1 MPDTPSLAAVIRDL
15 CTLRP
20 QEPGAW
26 KGTLRTGIISSVT
39 VLAASALFGPTIGA
53 MALFGAM
60 LAQWEVGRGLVAR
73 VKTALIVGAT
83 MTGSMALGVS
93 VAHERL
99 WVIPVL
105 MAVIWLTSAGYYSFV
120 LTRGPGPLHLF
131 YAAAIGSY
139 FGMFGDIGWHGVEMT
154 AFSTAMTG
162 AMTWLVLLPD
172 PRRPERLAVRAA
184 QEAATAF
191 TTALSGAGPLT
202 PELRLLRHRA
212 YFAINRA
219 WLLLQDTTPAALGL
233 KVPRRFVD
241 PMLAANRSV
250 ALATVHRRHPGA
262 RPVDPDPAADPM
274 PGRPGLCYLIR
285 HGTRLHSIP
294 SFTAWR
300 IALAA
305 GLAGALTEGLG
316 LGHPYWAILT
326 AAIVLHLWIGRIA
339 TTLRAI
345 HRAVG
350 TVLGLCVVYA
360 VGLADPTPWVLVW
373 AVVVSIVAMTMLLPF
388 GYALAMVF
396 VTPMSLLSIDA
407 ATGGPV
413 MDLVRDRFVETLIG
427 AAAAVLVTWLT
438 GVREPARLVRA
449 QLPRSLAAIRRTLAL
464 IGSGAAMTAPGRQAR
479 AELLF
484 ELLQNNAVLSR
495 SSQEDPALSVWNEA
509 ETEISDTGYLVLGAF
524 WTQNGA
530 ALMDVPAALRDI
542 DALLTDLAGRPM
554 DPPGIAA
561 RIAAI
566 REHL

>member
-1 MPDTPSLAAVIRDL
+1 MQSNPSFSDVLRDL

-26 KGTLRTGIISSVT
+26 KATLRTGIISSIT
-39 VLAASALFGPTIGA
+39 VLTASVLFGPTIGA

-60 LAQWEVGRGLVAR
+60 LSQWEVGRGFVAR

-83 MTGSMALGVS
+83 MTASMALGVC
-93 VAHERL
+93 VANERL

-105 MAVIWLTSAGYYSFV
+105 MAVIWLTSAAYYSFV

-162 AMTWLVLLPD
+162 VMTWLIMLPD
-172 PRRPERLAVRAA
+172 PRRPERLAVKTAA
-184 QEAATAF
+184 DASEAFVAAITDA
-191 TTALSGAGPLT
+191 PVLT
-202 PELRLLRHRA
+202 PELRVLRHRA

-219 WLLLQDTTPAALGL
+219 WLLLQDTTPKVLGL
-233 KVPRRFVD
+233 KVPRRFAD
-241 PMLAANRSV
+241 PMLETNRRV
-250 ALATVHRRHPGA
+250 ALAVMRHRHPQA
-262 RPVDPDPAADPM
+262 QPLSLPKDSAPM
-274 PGRPGLCYLIR
+274 LGRPGLCYLIR

-294 SFTAWR
+294 NFTAWR

-350 TVLGLCVVYA
+350 TALGLCVVYA
-360 VGLADPTPWVLVW
+360 VGLADPTPWVLVG
-373 AVVVSIVAMTMLLPF
+373 AVVVCIVAMTMLLPF
-388 GYALAMVF
+388 GYALAMIF

-407 ATGGPV
+407 ATDGPV
-413 MDLVRDRFVETLIG
+413 MDLIRDRFVETLIG

-449 QLPRSLAAIRRTLAL
+449 QLPRSLAAIRRTLAR
-464 IGSGAAMTAPGRQAR
+464 IGSGEAMSAPGRQAR

-495 SSQEDPALSVWNEA
+495 SSQEDPALSVWHEA

-542 DALLTDLAGRPM
+542 DVLLADLAGRPM
-554 DPPGIAA
+554 DAAEIAT

-566 REHL
+566 RDHL

>member
-154 AFSTAMTG
+154 AF
-162 AMTWLVLLPD
+162 
-172 PRRPERLAVRAA
+172 
-184 QEAATAF
+184 

-250 ALATVHRRHPGA
+250 ALATVHRRHPDA

-360 VGLADPTPWVLVW
+360 VGMTDPTPWVLVW

-388 GYALAMVF
+388 GYALAMIF

-542 DALLTDLAGRPM
+542 DALLTDLAGRAV